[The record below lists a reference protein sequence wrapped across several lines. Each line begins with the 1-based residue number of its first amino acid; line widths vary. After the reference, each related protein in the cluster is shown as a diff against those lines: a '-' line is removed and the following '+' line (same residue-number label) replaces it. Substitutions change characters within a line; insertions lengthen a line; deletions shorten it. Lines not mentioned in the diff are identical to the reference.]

1 LQALLEPEDS
11 APTGLPLLLHSPR
24 GHPPIH
30 PLGPFSPPGQSAFHP
45 FGAPLSFSPGKAKM
59 PHDGSL
65 DLPESIQGPHKRLL
79 EPPNSIQG
87 PQEEGSANEEGL
99 EAVDGPAKRTRAQV
113 SLAELTMEELETFL
127 QVCIVLLQSLILS
140 GLNQLVFVYLCTS
153 ELVRTERN
161 GDGWR

>member
-1 LQALLEPEDS
+1 M
-11 APTGLPLLLHSPR
+11 
-24 GHPPIH
+24 H

-65 DLPESIQGPHKRLL
+65 DLPESIQGPHKRRL
-79 EPPNSIQG
+79 EPSDSIQG
-87 PQEEGSANEEGL
+87 PHEEGGSANEEGL

-127 QVCIVLLQSLILS
+127 QVRLALLQSFWSRLCL
-140 GLNQLVFVYLCTS
+140 FVHF
-153 ELVRTERN
+153 
-161 GDGWR
+161 